1 MYMYSE
7 VTFHTTRLSN
17 YCGKPVS
24 LPEVLSLVKKYATD
38 RVACGEEADISSLES
53 LLGKWKEEAEQSMEG
68 KPLEYG
74 QMYIHTYI
82 HMYTCTHTYV
92 HIYVCECIIKQLFYD
107 HIHIIRKC
115 TECVCTKQM
124 FCLLLLYILIL

>member
-1 MYMYSE
+1 MYSE
-7 VTFHTTRLSN
+7 VNFHTTRLSN

-53 LLGKWKEEAEQSMEG
+53 LLDKWKEEAEQSMEG

-74 QMYIHTYI
+74 QMYIR
-82 HMYTCTHTYV
+82 TYV
-92 HIYVCECIIKQLFYD
+92 HMHTYLRAYICECI
-107 HIHIIRKC
+107 
-115 TECVCTKQM
+115 
-124 FCLLLLYILIL
+124 